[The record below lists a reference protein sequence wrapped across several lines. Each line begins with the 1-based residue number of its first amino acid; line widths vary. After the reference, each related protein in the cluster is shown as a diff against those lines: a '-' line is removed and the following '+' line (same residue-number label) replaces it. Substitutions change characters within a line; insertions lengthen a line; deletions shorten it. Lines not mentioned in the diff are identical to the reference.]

1 MVMDTLDPAAMTAN
15 LIRQME
21 GLAEHMEDISR
32 LMLTHPS
39 RNALLHLHAGELR
52 GAAELVRDWI
62 DHLSHLEDFAD
73 GA

>member
-1 MVMDTLDPAAMTAN
+1 MNEENQDPAAMTAN

-52 GAAELVRDWI
+52 GAAELVREWI
-62 DHLSHLEDFAD
+62 DNLTDESE
-73 GA
+73 GK

>member
-1 MVMDTLDPAAMTAN
+1 MSDSSDPTAMTAN

-39 RNALLHLHAGELR
+39 RNVLLHLHAGELR

-62 DHLSHLEDFAD
+62 DHLSNPQEAD
-73 GA
+73 DE

>member
-1 MVMDTLDPAAMTAN
+1 MTDAPKDPAAMTAN

-52 GAAELVRDWI
+52 GAADLVREWVTSL
-62 DHLSHLEDFAD
+62 LSPSETSDE
-73 GA
+73 